1 MLNKTLHL
9 YRLDISCTQI
19 KEQQTTKRGNEMNN
33 EMMLEMFMEIEIREK
48 AVDLL
53 KYIGKFDWLNTM
65 SKSQDN
71 RFHDKVKAYTSTV
84 EKFLP
89 RFTEEMQDSIASNKD
104 RVLDL
109 VIAHD
114 ENILNGRRDEQALK
128 DIQFEIREYEY
139 NLGEL
144 KDCIYR

>member
-1 MLNKTLHL
+1 
-9 YRLDISCTQI
+9 
-19 KEQQTTKRGNEMNN
+19 MNN

-53 KYIGKFDWLNTM
+53 KYIGKFDWLDTM

-71 RFHDKVKAYTSTV
+71 RFHDKVKDFTSTV

-89 RFTEEMQDSIASNKD
+89 RFTEEMQDSIASKKET
-104 RVLDL
+104 VMDL